1 MRMYAEKNLEALT
14 SVVSTNEVREEVNAN
29 KDKKVVLNFQSAEA
43 IHEDCK
49 NERDKAITEFE
60 KRFLPDWN
68 NSFKQKEGYKKILFY
83 IFCSLLFL
91 VIISII
97 ALGFVA
103 AFTKIDTYGLIGI
116 ITALISLVTAILTV
130 LRVMTTSLFGK
141 DDEKIVANIIEKL
154 IDKDNDN

>member
-103 AFTKIDTYGLIGI
+103 AFNSLLCVSRVTSHLTFVNRFCI
-116 ITALISLVTAILTV
+116 ILVNTLLCELHYRLEAE
-130 LRVMTTSLFGK
+130 SWAF
-141 DDEKIVANIIEKL
+141 
-154 IDKDNDN
+154 